1 MHDPIGK
8 ILRFLPA
15 VGDVQERRP
24 GGGAYVSEDRQQAIT
39 SVFIQGAHG
48 FIQEDDPGFVDDR
61 PGKGEALALAAGETP
76 GLALEEVFDPGEI
89 EIGVSADGPDVVEE
103 PKVSGTGRSKESP
116 VVGGLSEVSGVTI
129 TEIIAG
135 ADVKA
140 KGIRM
145 PSEIGVFVDT
155 GRPPGRLLGG

>member
-1 MHDPIGK
+1 MDTGDGTQSTVVLAPSEEQREQELLLPEEADPRE
-8 ILRFLPA
+8 LLLPEKETSDD
-15 VGDVQERRP
+15 GTL
-24 GGGAYVSEDRQQAIT
+24 ED
-39 SVFIQGAHG
+39 
-48 FIQEDDPGFVDDR
+48 
-61 PGKGEALALAAGETP
+61 L
-76 GLALEEVFDPGEI
+76 
-89 EIGVSADGPDVVEE
+89 IGVSADEPDDVDEL
-103 PKVSGTGRSKESP
+103 KVSGTEGSKESP

-145 PSEIGVFVDT
+145 PSEIGMFVDT